1 MKRFLLAGL
10 LVGASI
16 FHPGW
21 AQDAQTHSAAALNKV
36 PPRYQV
42 HALGTLE
49 NGSSYARSLNTR
61 RQAAGYVTFNIAG
74 EMRPALF
81 ELGKLPVPIYT
92 DGPGEATGINA
103 DGEIVGW
110 YLCGDKKQAFLW
122 KNHQLQLLMSPVGGE
137 SVATAINDRSEI
149 VGWFEMAPGV
159 THAFHYHKGRMTD
172 LGRWGGRSA
181 QATAINRKG
190 EIVGF
195 REKWREGRLVRQGVR
210 LSRQQGAELLRPPA
224 EFDNLVPSGINER
237 GEVAGTMWASNRPF
251 DFETFAFATREGQ
264 VVNLQRPGCCFG
276 TAGVAINR
284 KGQVVGY
291 NFDRLGDPHENLTL
305 WDPQRGQI
313 GLSGLKTALDQGWY
327 QLTEGNDI
335 NNDGVIVGAGVLRDQ
350 QRPFTSNRAVMLIP
364 DWGR

>member
-1 MKRFLLAGL
+1 MKPLFLAALLA
-10 LVGASI
+10 ASAT
-16 FHPGW
+16 FQPLW
-21 AQDAQTHSAAALNKV
+21 AQNAAPLSAAEPESV

-42 HALGTLE
+42 YALGTVQ
-49 NGSSYARSLNTR
+49 NGSSYARALNVR

-74 EMRPALF
+74 GMRPALF
-81 ELGKLPVPIYT
+81 ELGKLPTPIYT

-103 DGEIVGW
+103 EGEIVGW
-110 YLCGDKKQAFLW
+110 YQRGDKKQAFVW
-122 KNHQLQLLMSPVGGE
+122 KKHRLQLLMSPVGGE

-149 VGWFEMAPGV
+149 VGWFEMSPGV

-181 QATAINRKG
+181 QATAINCQG

-195 REKWREGRLVRQGVR
+195 REKWRDGRLVRQGVR
-210 LSRQQGAELLRPPA
+210 LSRRQGAELLRPPA

-251 DFETFAFATREGQ
+251 DFETFAFATRGGQ

-305 WDPQRGQI
+305 WDPQRGQV
-313 GLSGLKTALDQGWY
+313 GLSGLKTALDRGWY

-335 NNDGVIVGAGVLRDQ
+335 NNDGVIVGAGVLRDR
-350 QRPFTSNRAVMLIP
+350 QRPFTSNRAVMLVP
-364 DWGR
+364 DWRR